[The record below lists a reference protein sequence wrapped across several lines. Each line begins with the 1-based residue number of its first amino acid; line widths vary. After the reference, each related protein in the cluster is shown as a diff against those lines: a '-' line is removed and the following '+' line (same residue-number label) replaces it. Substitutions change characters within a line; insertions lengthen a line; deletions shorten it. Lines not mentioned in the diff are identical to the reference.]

1 MGANAAVKCFEIIQ
15 QVKKV
20 LAIEWLNAAQAF
32 DLRKEISG
40 GKSSQPLEDLHLHF
54 REHISFM
61 DEDREIHLDMAMAEK
76 LMDQVD
82 WKNFH

>member
-1 MGANAAVKCFEIIQ
+1 
-15 QVKKV
+15 

-40 GKSSQPLEDLHLHF
+40 GISSSKLEQLHLAF
-54 REHISFM
+54 RSEISFM
-61 DEDREIHLDMAMAEK
+61 DQDREIHFDMAAAEK

-82 WKNFH
+82 WRNFH